1 MTTLSAER
9 IGELV
14 VEALERTAF
23 VLVDIVDDKQA
34 KELPPPSQ
42 HVRVQFSGA
51 ACGSIILSATEGF
64 LLELAS
70 SILGVE
76 ASEVTSEKEGKDALG
91 ELSNIV
97 GGSVILELGGED
109 RYIKYGLP
117 SAINES
123 DLPEDS
129 ERIVK
134 CYFECEGELLVVT
147 WQPLQNEQAAAA

>member
-1 MTTLSAER
+1 MTNLTTDR

-14 VEALERTAF
+14 VDALERTAF
-23 VLVDIVDDKQA
+23 VLVDVVDDERV
-34 KELPPPSQ
+34 KELPPPSR

-51 ACGSIILSATEGF
+51 ACGAIVLSATDGF

-76 ASEVTSEKEGKDALG
+76 ATEVTPEKEGKDALG

-109 RYIKYGLP
+109 QYIKYGLP

-123 DLPEDS
+123 DLPEAS
-129 ERIVK
+129 EQIVK

>member
-1 MTTLSAER
+1 MTNLTTDR

-14 VEALERTAF
+14 VDALERTAF
-23 VLVDIVDDKQA
+23 VLVDVVDDERV
-34 KELPPPSQ
+34 KELPPPSR

-51 ACGSIILSATEGF
+51 ACGAIVLSATDGF
-64 LLELAS
+64 LVELAS

-76 ASEVTSEKEGKDALG
+76 ATEVTPEKEGKDALG

-109 RYIKYGLP
+109 QYIKYGLP

-123 DLPEDS
+123 DLPEAS
-129 ERIVK
+129 EQIVK